1 MSNLA
6 VVYLHLDFD
15 LSYDDF
21 EATREYLTNV
31 AGRYSSIIYRQDS
44 NIRVE
49 LRDGSVKAWIL
60 VAGSIYVAIG
70 QYGSFR
76 SGVDQI
82 IKDAKSVKEYIAD
95 TLVKDGVSESRIIEV
110 KRNHCLPDRI
120 RRLFLRIDRF
130 DKRIVDMTPAEKVR
144 EAELIVRTVA
154 RISDELGYQEDLDQ
168 FLSCLDDRFKPS
180 PERLKL
186 MYRSAIRKEESF
198 MDRLVVPYTVDELV
212 IDPPRG
218 LESSSANNVMQLTSA
233 PLALRSRN

>member
-31 AGRYSSIIYRQDS
+31 VDRFASIIYRQDS
-44 NIRVE
+44 NVRVE

-76 SGVDQI
+76 SGVDQVI
-82 IKDAKSVKEYIAD
+82 IDAKSVKEYIVNA
-95 TLVKDGVSESRIIEV
+95 LVKDGVDESRIIEV
-110 KRNHCLPDRI
+110 KRNHCVPDRI
-120 RRLFLRIDRF
+120 RRLFLRVDRF
-130 DKRIVDMTPAEKVR
+130 EKHIADMPTVEKVR
-144 EAELIVRTVA
+144 EAELIARAAV
-154 RISDELGYQEDLDQ
+154 RISDELDFQEDLDQ

-186 MYRSAIRKEESF
+186 RYRSAIRKEEDLMSGIV
-198 MDRLVVPYTVDELV
+198 LPYKTSELMV
-212 IDPPRG
+212 EPPRG
-218 LESSSANNVMQLTSA
+218 FESSSTNKALQLTSA
-233 PLALRSRN
+233 PLALRRRN

>member
-6 VVYLHLDFD
+6 IVYLHLDFD

-31 AGRYSSIIYRQDS
+31 AGRYSSIIYRQNS
-44 NIRVE
+44 NVRVE

-82 IKDAKSVKEYIAD
+82 IKDAKSVKEYITD
-95 TLVKDGVSESRIIEV
+95 TLVKDGVDESRIIEV
-110 KRNHCLPDRI
+110 KRNRCLPDKI

-130 DKRIVDMTPAEKVR
+130 EERIADMLPAEKAR
-144 EAELIVRTVA
+144 EAELITRA
-154 RISDELGYQEDLDQ
+154 AAGISYELDYQEDLDQ
-168 FLSCLDDRFKPS
+168 FLSCLDDRFKPA
-180 PERLKL
+180 PESLELR
-186 MYRSAIRKEESF
+186 YRPAIRKEEDF
-198 MDRLVVPYTVDELV
+198 MDRLVVPYTANELM
-212 IDPPRG
+212 IEPPRG
-218 LESSSANNVMQLTSA
+218 FESLSANKALQLTSA
-233 PLALRSRN
+233 PLALRNRN

>member
-44 NIRVE
+44 KVRVE

-60 VAGSIYVAIG
+60 VAGSIYVAVG

-76 SGVDQI
+76 SGIDQI

-95 TLVKDGVSESRIIEV
+95 TLVKDGVKQSRIIEI
-110 KRNHCLPDRI
+110 KRNRCLPDRV
-120 RRLFLRIDRF
+120 RRFFLRIDRF
-130 DKRIVDMTPAEKVR
+130 EKRIVDMSPAEKVR
-144 EAELIVRTVA
+144 EAELIARA
-154 RISDELGYQEDLDQ
+154 AERISDELDYQEDLDQ

-180 PERLKL
+180 PERLNL
-186 MYRSAIRKEESF
+186 RYRPAIRKEEDF
-198 MDRLVVPYTVDELV
+198 MVRLVVPYTISELM
-212 IDPPRG
+212 IEPYRG
-218 LESSSANNVMQLTSA
+218 FESSGANKALQLTSV